1 MAGIYG
7 DMLLGFA
14 EQQRNVAVYD
24 MKPRINGG
32 WDIVEGPEISVIGVF
47 QNTGGSRI
55 KDGNGN
61 LVQGNSC
68 ELWTSAGNLDG
79 KFIKKDGSVFRLTG
93 GNDWSFEGGFYRYS
107 LEKVVGNDATESDNA
122 AWNLGGNSFC

>member
-24 MKPRINGG
+24 MTPRINGG

-61 LVQGNSC
+61 LVQSNSC

-122 AWNLGGNSFC
+122 SWNLGGNSFC

>member
-14 EQQRNVAVYD
+14 EQQQNVTVYD

-32 WDIVEGPEISVIGVF
+32 WDIVEGSEISVTGIF
-47 QNTGGSRI
+47 QNTGGKKI
-55 KDGNGN
+55 TDGNGN
-61 LVQGNSC
+61 LVKGDHS
-68 ELWTSAGNLDG
+68 ELWTSAGNLEG
-79 KFIKKDGSVFRLTG
+79 KFTRRGADVFRLNG

-107 LEKVVGNDATESDNA
+107 LEKVVGNNATESDNA

>member
-14 EQQRNVAVYD
+14 EQQRNVPVYD
-24 MKPRINGG
+24 MTPRINGG
-32 WDIVEGPEISVIGVF
+32 WDIVEGSEISVIGVF

-55 KDGNGN
+55 KDENGN
-61 LVQGNSC
+61 LVQDNSC
-68 ELWTSAGNLDG
+68 ELWTSAGNIDG
-79 KFIKKDGSVFRLTG
+79 KFIRKDGSVFRLTG

-107 LEKVVGNDATESDNA
+107 LEKVVGNNATESDNA
-122 AWNLGGNSFC
+122 SWNLGGNSFC

>member
-14 EQQRNVAVYD
+14 EQQRTVAVYD
-24 MKPRINGG
+24 MTPRINGG
-32 WDIVEGPEISVIGVF
+32 WDIADGTKISVTGIF

-61 LVQGNSC
+61 LVRGESS
-68 ELWTSAGNLDG
+68 EFWTSAGNLDG
-79 KFIKKDGSVFRLTG
+79 KFIRKDGSVFRLAG
-93 GNDWSFEGGFYRYS
+93 GNDWSFEGGFFRYS
-107 LEKVVGNDATESDNA
+107 LEKVVGNDAAEPDNA
-122 AWNLGGNSFC
+122 SWNLGGNSFC